1 VAGMMP
7 ALTAQ
12 GRIMLKSMHV
22 AEYMSRR
29 LVTFSPDMS
38 VSEAIRVLLENQIS
52 GGPVVDETGRVV
64 GVFSES
70 DCLKGALEASYHGT
84 EIGSVKE
91 YMSVDLQT
99 VEGSDSILDVAE
111 IFLAD
116 HRRRLPVLDSGKL
129 IGQISRRDLLRAMD
143 DFGRRHTL

>member
-1 VAGMMP
+1 
-7 ALTAQ
+7 
-12 GRIMLKSMHV
+12 MLKSMQV

-29 LVTFSPDMS
+29 LITFSPDMS
-38 VSEAIRVLLENQIS
+38 VSEAIRTLLENQIS
-52 GGPVVDETGRVV
+52 GGPVVNEAGSVV

-70 DCLKGALEASYHGT
+70 DCLKGALEASYHDT

-116 HRRRLPVLDSGKL
+116 HRRRLPVMDNGKL
-129 IGQISRRDLLRAMD
+129 VGQISRRDLLRAME
-143 DFGRRHTL
+143 DFGHRHTL